1 VVGIIAKRLV
11 RTLCPQCKRPHKLL
25 PHEAHFLELT
35 PEEAAHATVFEA
47 FGCQRCNGTG
57 YFDRI
62 GVYEIMEISPRLRTM
77 IARRT
82 PAGELREAAIDEG
95 METLDAS
102 VRRLVLEG
110 TTSISE
116 MQRISVE
123 ARNNL
128 DDFSEEL

>member
-1 VVGIIAKRLV
+1 MRRLCPRCKKP
-11 RTLCPQCKRPHKLL
+11 RTLLA
-25 PHEAHFLELT
+25 HELDYLGLT
-35 PEEAAHATVFEA
+35 EAEA
-47 FGCQRCNGTG
+47 EKVAVHEPVGCQRCNGTG

-62 GVYEIMEISPRLRTM
+62 GVYEIMEITPRLRTM
-77 IARRT
+77 IARRV
-82 PAGELREAAIDEG
+82 PAGELRDTAIEEG
-95 METLDAS
+95 METLSAS

-128 DDFSEEL
+128 DDILEER